1 MSFLDG
7 LTPTEYL
14 ILDVMVARYR
24 LGDNSWTFPTR
35 FRPAM
40 KFLAARGYL
49 RFKSG
54 VVMHTLH
61 AWLTDE
67 GARFC
72 KLDEPYTLNG
82 VQRGRTWGESA

>member
-1 MSFLDG
+1 
-7 LTPTEYL
+7 
-14 ILDVMVARYR
+14 
-24 LGDNSWTFPTR
+24 
-35 FRPAM
+35 M